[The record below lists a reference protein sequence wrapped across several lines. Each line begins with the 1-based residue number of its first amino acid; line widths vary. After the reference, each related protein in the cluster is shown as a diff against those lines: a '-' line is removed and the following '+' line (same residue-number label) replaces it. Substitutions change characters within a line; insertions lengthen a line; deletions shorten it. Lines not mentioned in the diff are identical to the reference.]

1 MEKLPEGY
9 GMMADDILAGIY
21 TVIILLGLNFLI
33 L

>member
-1 MEKLPEGY
+1 MEKLPGGY

-21 TVIILLGLNFLI
+21 TVIILLVLNFLI